1 MLLMPACII
10 LYILYCCTLAFTGSD
25 FKTKMQV
32 CLLQAELADYKAHS
46 PHAARL
52 SPQVYGLGVQ
62 QRVDSIRAN
71 AVALPRR
78 GSRLLHDPSLAE
90 CTFRPQTNF
99 ALSQRARPAS
109 APKTQAPPA
118 AFDLSEYEDLL
129 ARCVLMRLEMMHDRS
144 KRFMCHYVLGRFPA
158 PAVCQPTQLLNIQLS

>member
-1 MLLMPACII
+1 MLLVPACII
-10 LYILYCCTLAFTGSD
+10 GIRYTLFVLAFTRCSC
-25 FKTKMQV
+25 KAKMQV
-32 CLLQAELADYKAHS
+32 WLLQAELADYKAHS

-52 SPQVYGLGVQ
+52 SPQIYGLGVQ

-71 AVALPRR
+71 AVTLPRG

-99 ALSQRARPAS
+99 ALSHRARPAS

-129 ARCVLMRLEMMHDRS
+129 ARCVPMRLGMMHDRS
-144 KRFMCHYVLGRFPA
+144 KSLMCIYVLGCFLVPT
-158 PAVCQPTQLLNIQLS
+158 VCQPTWC

>member
-1 MLLMPACII
+1 MLLMPACVV
-10 LYILYCCTLAFTGSD
+10 LYTLNFVCWHSQGLIVKAN
-25 FKTKMQV
+25 MQV
-32 CLLQAELADYKAHS
+32 WLLQAELADYKAHS

-52 SPQVYGLGVQ
+52 SPQIYGLGVQ

-71 AVALPRR
+71 AVALPRG

-129 ARCVLMRLEMMHDRS
+129 ARCVCMRLEMMHDRS
-144 KRFMCHYVLGRFPA
+144 KISMCMHVLDAF
-158 PAVCQPTQLLNIQLS
+158 

>member
-1 MLLMPACII
+1 MPAFI
-10 LYILYCCTLAFTGSD
+10 LLYTLYFFTLPSSGSVY
-25 FKTKMQV
+25 KAKMQAW
-32 CLLQAELADYKAHS
+32 LLQAELADYKAHS

-52 SPQVYGLGVQ
+52 SPQIYGLGVQ

-71 AVALPRR
+71 AVTLPR
-78 GSRLLHDPSLAE
+78 GASRLLHDPSLAE

-129 ARCVLMRLEMMHDRS
+129 ARCVPMRVEMMHDS
-144 KRFMCHYVLGRFPA
+144 SNLKVHQYAWM
-158 PAVCQPTQLLNIQLS
+158 LSS

>member
-1 MLLMPACII
+1 MVSLHAAHACLHHSEYAI
-10 LYILYCCTLAFTGSD
+10 LFTLAFAGSNC
-25 FKTKMQV
+25 KAKMQV
-32 CLLQAELADYKAHS
+32 WLLQAELADYKAHS

-52 SPQVYGLGVQ
+52 SPQIYGLGVQ

-71 AVALPRR
+71 AVALPRG

-99 ALSQRARPAS
+99 ALSQRVRPAS

-144 KRFMCHYVLGRFPA
+144 KISTCMHALGCFL
-158 PAVCQPTQLLNIQLS
+158 VESV

>member
-1 MLLMPACII
+1 MLFF
-10 LYILYCCTLAFTGSD
+10 LASTESNCQAN
-25 FKTKMQV
+25 MQV
-32 CLLQAELADYKAHS
+32 WLLQAELADYKAHS

-52 SPQVYGLGVQ
+52 SPQIYGLGVQ

-71 AVALPRR
+71 AVALPRG

-129 ARCVLMRLEMMHDRS
+129 ARCVPMRLEMMHGRS
-144 KRFMCHYVLGRFPA
+144 RILTCIYVLGCCLVA
-158 PAVCQPTQLLNIQLS
+158 AVCQPTQLVNLPLSSPACYLPYWW

>member
-71 AVALPRR
+71 AVALPRG

-99 ALSQRARPAS
+99 ALSQRVRPAS

-144 KRFMCHYVLGRFPA
+144 KISTCMHALGCFL
-158 PAVCQPTQLLNIQLS
+158 VESV